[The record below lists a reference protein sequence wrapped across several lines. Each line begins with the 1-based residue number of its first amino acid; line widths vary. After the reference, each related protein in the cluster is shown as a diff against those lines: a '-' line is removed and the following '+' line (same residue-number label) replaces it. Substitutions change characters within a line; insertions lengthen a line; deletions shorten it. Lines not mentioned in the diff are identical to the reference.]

1 MWARHNVVIALVMI
15 ATVGGWRV
23 VGFEDAAGLVPGSR
37 GLVGL
42 KNVLLRGALVTSVAS
57 AALGVPDRQPVRA
70 RRCTGRVGSEA
81 APETLRRRPGHG
93 T

>member
-57 AALGVPDRQPVRA
+57 AALGARIASQSARGDVPVESGWRHLIGFFVR
-70 RRCTGRVGSEA
+70 G
-81 APETLRRRPGHG
+81 
-93 T
+93 